1 MEILFGFFGLR
12 VLNSLGKLNVQYCY
26 GMIVFFSIFAQIGW
40 VLFDKYLWKN
50 KLIKMLI
57 DKFTK
62 YTAVEIYGRWEGDM
76 IRDNVSHEFI
86 LEIRQTFSDVSCKT
100 FTTHSDSKSITA
112 DIIIDPYTEDSQLIF
127 NWSGCTKNTGSENPH
142 SGNFDG
148 VTILN
153 IISEDEMTGKYYT
166 DRPDGQTRG
175 TIHLSKTGSKLN
187 NRFD

>member
-1 MEILFGFFGLR
+1 MEIVFGYFGLR
-12 VLNSLGKLNVQYCY
+12 VLNNLGKLNVQYC
-26 GMIVFFSIFAQIGW
+26 GVMIGIFIIFARLSGM
-40 VLFDKYLWKN
+40 LFDRYLWKN
-50 KLIKMLI
+50 KYIKMII
-57 DKFTK
+57 DNFTK

-76 IRDNVSHEFI
+76 IRDKESHKFV

-100 FTTHSDSKSITA
+100 FTAHSDSKSIIA
-112 DIIIDPYTEDSQLIF
+112 DIIIEPYTKDSQLIF
-127 NWSGCTKNTGSENPH
+127 NWSGCTKNTGSESPH

-153 IISEDEMTGKYYT
+153 IISEDEMAGKYYT

-175 TIHLSKTGSKLN
+175 TIHLSKAGSKLN